1 MAGKITMD
9 TTVSLSEI
17 ALVLGLTSRRIRQLV
32 DDGIIVTEADNK
44 YPLADAVQAYNK
56 FLSSK
61 IPSEED
67 TKLEKARRAA
77 DAKLKIAKADRAKME
92 TDELKGNM
100 HRSDDV
106 RMITEDMLYAIR
118 NGLGALPGR
127 LAVDV
132 AACETAAEAYEV
144 IKKEVHA
151 LMGEI
156 SAYKYDPNRYDEA
169 VRDRMSW
176 GLSKNGEDD
185 DDEG

>member
-1 MAGKITMD
+1 MSGKITMD
-9 TTVSLSEI
+9 TTVSLSEM

-32 DDGIIVTEADNK
+32 DDGIIVTEAENK
-44 YPLADAVQAYNK
+44 YPLAESVQAYNK

-61 IPSEED
+61 IPSEDD

-77 DAKLKIAKADRAKME
+77 EAKLKMAKADRAKME

-106 RMITEDMLYAIR
+106 RMITEDMLYSIR
-118 NGLGALPGR
+118 NGLVALPGR

-132 AACETAAEAYEV
+132 ASCGNAAEAYEV

-151 LMGEI
+151 LMAEI
-156 SAYKYDPNRYDEA
+156 SEYKYDPTRYDEA
-169 VRDRMSW
+169 VRDRMAWS
-176 GLSKNGEDD
+176 LNRVEDEED
-185 DDEG
+185 GG

>member
-1 MAGKITMD
+1 MAGKITVD
-9 TTVSLSEI
+9 TTVSLAEM
-17 ALVLGLTSRRIRQLV
+17 ALVLGLTSRRVRQLV
-32 DDGIIVTEADNK
+32 DDGIIVTEAENK
-44 YPLADAVQAYNK
+44 YPLAESVQAYNK

-77 DAKLKIAKADRAKME
+77 DAKLKMAKADRAKME

-106 RMITEDMLYAIR
+106 RMITEDMLYSIR
-118 NGLGALPGR
+118 NGLVALPGR

-132 AACETAAEAYEV
+132 ASCTTAAEAYEC

-156 SAYKYDPNRYDEA
+156 AEYKYDPTRYDEA

-176 GLSKNGEDD
+176 SISRAGEDD
-185 DDEG
+185 DDG